1 MIKQIQ
7 SNEIYLLLTNGDG
20 FKKLGKLV
28 FLTNNSVFF
37 VFPEMSVPGILSESL
52 IDRNKS
58 DVQEVYLENGGKV
71 TNETVKFMYHPDGNI
86 HFSMEKR
93 IHTKIKTKSVK
104 LENQAD
110 CLFECFYENFGVFNN
125 ISSEDYN
132 KYEKRGCFRLG
143 YNTIPRVF
151 RISIKRCIL
160 KNVNWAGAGVVFYSK
175 NKEVSLTMAVSEEKN
190 IAFNSNKP
198 VFVFRSIAIL
208 QQDKIKF
215 LAAMYHPYANYE
227 ELKKRIGTVD
237 VGGIGELGIG
247 DGPQ

>member
-7 SNEIYLLLTNGDG
+7 SDEIYLLLTSGNG
-20 FKKLGKLV
+20 FKKLGKLG
-28 FLTNNSVFF
+28 FLKDNSVFF

-58 DVQEVYLENGGKV
+58 DVQKVDLGNGGKV

-93 IHTKIKTKSVK
+93 IRTEIKTNNVK

-110 CLFECFYENFGVFNN
+110 CLFECFYENFGTFKN
-125 ISSEDYN
+125 ISSQDYN
-132 KYEKRGCFRLG
+132 KYKKRGCFRLG

-151 RISIKRCIL
+151 RISIRRCIL

-175 NKEVSLTMAVSEEKN
+175 NKEIALTMAISEEKN
-190 IAFNSNKP
+190 ITFNYNKP
-198 VFVFRSIAIL
+198 IFVFRSSVIQ

-215 LAAMYHPYANYE
+215 LAAMYPASNYK
-227 ELKKRIGTVD
+227 ELRKKIGTVD
-237 VGGIGELGIG
+237 IV
-247 DGPQ
+247 